1 MATAL
6 RLCASCLRPYR
17 APSLLHARVRGTST
31 SSRSKREQ
39 PAPRPIDEDAD
50 DFGDVLGELHRRRK
64 KMDAKRNRTGGDFV
78 DFLRV
83 TVRGGKGGAGT
94 AAFLPTKRG
103 LGPPSGGN
111 GGPGGSVYLETSP
124 HITSLTS
131 VANRLI
137 GGQGGNG
144 AGNLRHGR
152 RGDDVTVVVPVG
164 TVVREIGREGEAEKT
179 GRENDDLGLS
189 REERHKRTQDRWF
202 VQHPT
207 LQPNDRELVE
217 AEGTCR
223 RAGRWSRPTPTF
235 EQEPALELDIAAPLA
250 APLLLAR
257 GGAGGLGNPH
267 FVGGSNR
274 HPRLASRGVL
284 PPTRTFEFELKLLA
298 DVGLVGLPNAGKS
311 TLLRALTG
319 RRAEVADYAFTTLH
333 PQIGVVRVLPD
344 GHWAAETA
352 GPVEETE
359 HERELDA
366 LARDVGEYAP
376 LARAARS
383 PRERGGR
390 HERAERIRFS
400 VSDNPGLLARASE
413 NYGLGHSFL
422 RSIERSLALAYV
434 LDARRPD
441 PAADLRVLRAEL
453 EAYKAGLGA
462 KARVVAL
469 NKTDG
474 LPDQEV
480 EGKAGA
486 LRAAITELGDDA
498 DVLVISAKFGAG
510 VERVVDVLAEAVEA
524 ARPKKQGEEEGKK
537 DKKEKDEVE
546 RDEVEELF

>member
-1 MATAL
+1 MASAL
-6 RLCASCLRPYR
+6 RRCTACLHPYR
-17 APSLLHARVRGTST
+17 PVTLRCSGRAA
-31 SSRSKREQ
+31 SSSSKSKREE
-39 PAPRPIDEDAD
+39 PEPRHIDEDID
-50 DFGDVLGELHRRRK
+50 EFDDVLGELHRRRK

-124 HITSLTS
+124 LVTSLTS
-131 VANRLI
+131 VSNRLI
-137 GGQGGNG
+137 GGQGGHG

-152 RGDDVTVVVPVG
+152 RGDDITVVVPVG
-164 TVVREIGREGEAEKT
+164 TVIREIGREGEAEKT

-189 REERHKRTQDRWF
+189 REERHKRTQERWF

-207 LQPNDRELVE
+207 LQPNEREMAE

-223 RAGRWSRPTPTF
+223 RAGRWSRPTPSF
-235 EQEPALELDIAAPLA
+235 EQEPALEMDISAPLT
-250 APLLLAR
+250 APVLLAR

-267 FVGGSNR
+267 FVSGHNR

-319 RRAEVADYAFTTLH
+319 RRAEVANYAFTTLH
-333 PQIGVVRVLPD
+333 PQIGVVRVLED
-344 GHWAAETA
+344 GSWAAEQQ

-359 HERELDA
+359 QEREFDA
-366 LARDVGEYAP
+366 LAREVGEYVP
-376 LARAARS
+376 LGRASRD
-383 PRERGGR
+383 RKRTERT
-390 HERAERIRFS
+390 RFS

-434 LDARRPD
+434 MDGRRPD
-441 PAADLRVLRAEL
+441 PAADMRVLRAEL
-453 EAYKAGLGA
+453 EAYKAGLAGR
-462 KARVVAL
+462 ARVIAL
-469 NKTDG
+469 NKTDE
-474 LPDQEV
+474 LPEDEIESKV
-480 EGKAGA
+480 AA
-486 LRAAITELGDDA
+486 LRATVEEFGDNA
-498 DVLVISAKFGAG
+498 EVLVISAKFGTG
-510 VERVVDVLAEAVEA
+510 VDRVVHLLADAVDA
-524 ARPKKQGEEEGKK
+524 ARPKPTVKEEKPEEIV
-537 DKKEKDEVE
+537 EKA
-546 RDEVEELF
+546 EVEELF